1 MVLLKKVKKSLRK
14 IVPAGRTYID
24 KKFEDQKENIFSEIK
39 EQNIALEDELRS
51 SLSESYT
58 KQLKEME
65 KRILREMEDYFEQQ
79 EASHELQ
86 KKKTLEIQDQIGR
99 FRKGMEREF
108 DRRDNWQ
115 KMASEVERLAEGRQV
130 WVIKCPATEGILKY
144 HWGDYY
150 YALALQKYLERKG
163 RYVILDTRQDW
174 GCDEGADVVLVLR
187 GKYFYRPDRRNK
199 KCLYIMWNIS
209 HPDQVSK
216 AEYEL
221 YDVVCAGSRYFAE
234 KLKNKIKV
242 PVVPLLQCT
251 DTELFCPE
259 GKKDELH
266 SDQYIFIG
274 STRGVMRDCVL
285 WAVEDGMPLHVW
297 GGGWKE
303 MIPDHTEII
312 EGDFKENEKLP
323 ELYRAAKVT
332 LNDHWKDMLEYQII
346 NNRVFDALACGLP
359 VISDGCP
366 EMKEIFPDAVL
377 YYETKEEFEACV
389 QKAEKE
395 YPSLKEKALEQFEM
409 IKKEYSFERRAE
421 ELIEIA
427 EKYGKKTEV
436 L

>member
-1 MVLLKKVKKSLRK
+1 
-14 IVPAGRTYID
+14 
-24 KKFEDQKENIFSEIK
+24 
-39 EQNIALEDELRS
+39 
-51 SLSESYT
+51 
-58 KQLKEME
+58 
-65 KRILREMEDYFEQQ
+65 
-79 EASHELQ
+79 
-86 KKKTLEIQDQIGR
+86 
-99 FRKGMEREF
+99 
-108 DRRDNWQ
+108 
-115 KMASEVERLAEGRQV
+115 
-130 WVIKCPATEGILKY
+130 
-144 HWGDYY
+144 
-150 YALALQKYLERKG
+150 
-163 RYVILDTRQDW
+163 
-174 GCDEGADVVLVLR
+174 
-187 GKYFYRPDRRNK
+187 
-199 KCLYIMWNIS
+199 
-209 HPDQVSK
+209 
-216 AEYEL
+216 
-221 YDVVCAGSRYFAE
+221 
-234 KLKNKIKV
+234 
-242 PVVPLLQCT
+242 
-251 DTELFCPE
+251 
-259 GKKDELH
+259 
-266 SDQYIFIG
+266 
-274 STRGVMRDCVL
+274 MRDCVL

-377 YYETKEEFEACV
+377 YYETKEEFDACV

>member
-1 MVLLKKVKKSLRK
+1 MPV
-14 IVPAGRTYID
+14 Y
-24 KKFEDQKENIFSEIK
+24 
-39 EQNIALEDELRS
+39 
-51 SLSESYT
+51 Y
-58 KQLKEME
+58 
-65 KRILREMEDYFEQQ
+65 
-79 EASHELQ
+79 
-86 KKKTLEIQDQIGR
+86 
-99 FRKGMEREF
+99 
-108 DRRDNWQ
+108 
-115 KMASEVERLAEGRQV
+115 VEYQ
-130 WVIKCPATEGILKY
+130 P
-144 HWGDYY
+144 
-150 YALALQKYLERKG
+150 
-163 RYVILDTRQDW
+163 
-174 GCDEGADVVLVLR
+174 
-187 GKYFYRPDRRNK
+187 
-199 KCLYIMWNIS
+199 
-209 HPDQVSK
+209 
-216 AEYEL
+216 
-221 YDVVCAGSRYFAE
+221 SRYFAE